1 MSWAESGQTRM
12 GGPPWQDAQRS
23 PANIRNMWDEI
34 YGWFD
39 AFPKPPTDLDH
50 TESQPGSTG
59 RPGR

>member
-1 MSWAESGQTRM
+1 MRYWGEGHVFH
-12 GGPPWQDAQRS
+12 S
-23 PANIRNMWDEI
+23 PANIRNMWDET

-39 AFPKPPTDLDH
+39 AFLKPLTDLGH